1 MDTLRWTFF
10 VDGMPFDGA
19 APEQKSL
26 GGSETA
32 GLLLARALAARGH
45 DVHLFCRTDKEAVHD
60 GVRYHG
66 IQHYVEWTTNVPHDI
81 AVVQRVPHPLTLP
94 IAAPV
99 RFLWVHD
106 LALKRTADP
115 MRGIL
120 WAVDRV
126 MVLSEFMKRQYQ
138 TVYGLPDSAL
148 HVTRNGIDLRMLEA
162 APGPDGPRDMKALIF
177 TARPE
182 RGMDILLEDTFPRL
196 LREDPELRL
205 YLAGYSNYPDFL
217 RPLYDKC
224 QRLIDRYAGRARH
237 LGSLPKRD
245 LYKLYKTGALYVYPT
260 DFEEISCIT
269 AMECMAAGLPIVASD
284 LAALTETVAPG
295 AGVLVGHPA
304 EPGKALEA
312 AAGRTPIAQADGS
325 WRIPGVEQF
334 DPHKGARHAGYQ
346 EAFVRA
352 CLRLL
357 RDQEVWAAASKAGQ
371 EAAKALD
378 WDGVAAEWEA
388 LGRSLLAEET
398 AKELAHV

>member
-1 MDTLRWTFF
+1 VDKLRWTFF

-19 APEQKSL
+19 APEGKSL

-32 GLLLARALAARGH
+32 GLHLARALAARGH
-45 DVHLFCRTDKEAVHD
+45 EVHLFCRTDKEATHD

-66 IQHYVEWTTNVPHDI
+66 IQHYVEWTTNVAHDV

-99 RFLWVHD
+99 RLLWVHD

-120 WAVDRV
+120 WACDRV
-126 MVLSEFMKRQYQ
+126 MVLSQFMKRQYQ
-138 TVYGLPDSAL
+138 NVYGLPDSAL

-162 APGPDGPRDMKALIF
+162 APGPPEGVRDMKAIVF

-182 RGMDILLEDTFPRL
+182 RGMDILLEETFPRL

-205 YLAGYSNYPDFL
+205 YLAGYANYPDFL

-224 QRLIDRYAGRARH
+224 QRLIDRFAGRVRH
-237 LGSLPKRD
+237 LGPLSKQD
-245 LYKLYKTGALYVYPT
+245 LYKLYKTAALYIYPT

-269 AMECMAAGLPIVASD
+269 AMECMAVGLPIVASD

-295 AGVLVGHPA
+295 AGVLVGHPS
-304 EPGKALEA
+304 EPGTALKELGTGGA
-312 AAGRTPIAQADGS
+312 VAQADGS
-325 WRIPGVEQF
+325 WRMPGLELF
-334 DPHKGARHAGYQ
+334 DPQKGARSKYYQ
-346 EAFVRA
+346 EVFVRA

-357 RDQEVWAAASKAGQ
+357 RDPEAWAAASRAGQ

-388 LGRSLLAEET
+388 LAGTLVTEEGLVH
-398 AKELAHV
+398 A